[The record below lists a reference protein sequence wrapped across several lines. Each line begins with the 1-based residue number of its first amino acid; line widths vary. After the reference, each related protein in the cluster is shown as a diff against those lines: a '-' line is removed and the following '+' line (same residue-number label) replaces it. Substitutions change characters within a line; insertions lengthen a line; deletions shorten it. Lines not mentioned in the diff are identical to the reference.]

1 MITTIAVRTM
11 QTRTNSQQLGGN
23 EFKPRSSNW
32 ISVRLLNVYRI
43 GLASIFFSQSFV
55 DQSPLLNIVHL
66 ALYSWVSL
74 AFLILSLIWILAAK
88 IERRGFEQ
96 QVSLQIYSDTFLI
109 ILIMHACGGISSGLG
124 MLLIISMAVTSLLGK
139 QSLALIF
146 ASLASL
152 GLLAEYTYSLIY
164 INGYSGNST
173 QVGIL
178 GATLF
183 ATAIVTHK
191 LSLGLKSSELLVQQ
205 KERDVALLSALNQEI
220 IENLQAG
227 VIILTKQHLVRHI
240 NNTALQ
246 MLNTSPDSD
255 LPLGRSQSKIFTAL
269 DQWLKST
276 EPDAPFL
283 PSQTGLNNLQI
294 SFRLLKSKGQANIL
308 IFLNDV
314 SSIKTSMQ
322 QAKLASLGQLTAS
335 IAHEIRNPL
344 GAISH
349 AAELLAENKDLP
361 QAEKRMTEIIYQH
374 TGRIN
379 HIIEDILKISR
390 GTPTA
395 MEAIDL
401 KQWMPE
407 FIEAFCLSG
416 ESNADCF
423 NLDIHIDESI
433 ISFDN
438 GHLTQVMT
446 NLCSNARTH
455 GNTEKPTHIKI
466 YQDQRQVLNIE
477 IADEGPGIDQF
488 TLDKIFEPFY
498 TTSHQGSGLGL
509 YIVDQLCELNSA
521 NIIARKNLYGGTS
534 FCILPNTALLSQE
547 L

>member
-1 MITTIAVRTM
+1 M
-11 QTRTNSQQLGGN
+11 QTRTSSQLLEKN

-32 ISVRLLNVYRI
+32 ISIQLLNVYRI

-88 IERRGFEQ
+88 IERRRFEQ

-124 MLLIISMAVTSLLGK
+124 MLLIISMGVTSLLGK

-146 ASLASL
+146 PSLASL

-183 ATAIVTHK
+183 ETAIVTHK
-191 LSLGLKSSELLVQQ
+191 LTLGLKSSELLVQQ
-205 KERDVALLSALNQEI
+205 KVRDVALLFALNQEI

-240 NNTALQ
+240 NNTARQ
-246 MLNTSPDSD
+246 MLNTTPGSD
-255 LPLGRSQSKIFTAL
+255 LPLGHSQPKILTAL

-276 EPDAPFL
+276 EPEAPFL

-294 SFRLLKSKGQANIL
+294 SFRLLISKGQENIM

-361 QAEKRMTEIIYQH
+361 TAEKRMTEIIYQH

-401 KQWMPE
+401 KQWLPK
-407 FIEAFCLSG
+407 FIEVFCLNG

-423 NLDIHIDESI
+423 NLDIHIDDSI
-433 ISFDN
+433 ILFDN
-438 GHLTQVMT
+438 GHLNQVMT

-455 GNTEKPTHIKI
+455 GNTDKPTHIKI
-466 YQDQRQVLNIE
+466 YQDQRQALNIE

-488 TLDKIFEPFY
+488 NLDKIFEPFY

-534 FCILPNTALLSQE
+534 FCILTNTSPLSQKMYTN
-547 L
+547 